1 MADLQNWSQNRPDS
15 VGPQTEEDPV
25 PMEEIPPEQAEI
37 PGGATKTPEQMENL
51 VELTRNHLPEIEE
64 QLAAI
69 NPQMLLSDDQEL
81 PENDADRI
89 LELVDTWDDGMPQL
103 LSGISPD
110 EAIMVSQA
118 LENEIQEVQPILVGA
133 WIWRAGELV

>member
-1 MADLQNWSQNRPDS
+1 
-15 VGPQTEEDPV
+15 
-25 PMEEIPPEQAEI
+25 
-37 PGGATKTPEQMENL
+37 MENL

-64 QLAAI
+64 QLAAM

-81 PENDADRI
+81 PENDADRV

-110 EAIMVSQA
+110 EAIQVSQA

>member
-1 MADLQNWSQNRPDS
+1 MADLQNWSQNRGQPAE
-15 VGPQTEEDPV
+15 QTEEDPV
-25 PMEEIPPEQAEI
+25 PMEEVPPEQAEI
-37 PGGATKTPEQMENL
+37 EGGPTRSPEQMENL

-64 QLAAI
+64 QLASM
-69 NPQMLLSDDQEL
+69 NPQMVLSDDQEL
-81 PENDADRI
+81 PANDADKM

-103 LSGISPD
+103 LSGISPE
-110 EAIMVSQA
+110 EAIQVSQA

>member
-1 MADLQNWSQNRPDS
+1 MADLQNWSKNRQSPAK
-15 VGPQTEEDPV
+15 QTEEDPV
-25 PMEEIPPEQAEI
+25 PMEEVPAEQAEI
-37 PGGATKTPEQMENL
+37 PGGATRSPEQMENL

-64 QLAAI
+64 QLAGM
-69 NPQMLLSDDQEL
+69 NPQMMLSDDQEL
-81 PENDADRI
+81 PENDADKV

-110 EAIMVSQA
+110 EAIQVSQA
-118 LENEIQEVQPILVGA
+118 LESEIQEVQPILIGA

>member
-1 MADLQNWSQNRPDS
+1 MADLQNWSQNRGQPAE
-15 VGPQTEEDPV
+15 QTSEDPV
-25 PMEEIPPEQAEI
+25 PMEEVPAEQAEI
-37 PGGATKTPEQMENL
+37 AGGATRSPEQMENL

-64 QLAAI
+64 QLASM

-81 PENDADRI
+81 PENDADKV

-103 LSGISPD
+103 LSGISPE
-110 EAIMVSQA
+110 EAIQVSQA

>member
-1 MADLQNWSQNRPDS
+1 MADLQNWSQNRGQPAE
-15 VGPQTEEDPV
+15 QTSEDPV
-25 PMEEIPPEQAEI
+25 PMEEVPPEQAEI
-37 PGGATKTPEQMENL
+37 QGGATRSPEQMENL

-64 QLAAI
+64 QLASM

-81 PENDADRI
+81 PENDADKV

-103 LSGISPD
+103 LSGISPE
-110 EAIMVSQA
+110 EAIQVSQA
-118 LENEIQEVQPILVGA
+118 IENEIQEVQPILVGA

>member
-1 MADLQNWSQNRPDS
+1 MPDLSNWSQNRDS
-15 VGPQTEEDPV
+15 PIGGQTTEDPV
-25 PMEEIPPEQAEI
+25 PMEEVPPEQVEI

-64 QLAAI
+64 QLMMM

-103 LSGISPD
+103 ISGISPD
-110 EAIMVSQA
+110 EAIQVSQA
-118 LENEIQEVQPILVGA
+118 LENEIQELQPILVGA

>member
-1 MADLQNWSQNRPDS
+1 MADLSNWSQNRAGS
-15 VGPQTEEDPV
+15 KAGQTTEDPV
-25 PMEEIPPEQAEI
+25 PMEEVPREQVEI

-64 QLAAI
+64 QLMMM

-81 PENDADRI
+81 PENDADRV

-103 LSGISPD
+103 ISGISPD
-110 EAIMVSQA
+110 EAIQVSQA
-118 LENEIQEVQPILVGA
+118 LENEIQELQPILVGA

>member
-1 MADLQNWSQNRPDS
+1 MADLSNWSQNRS
-15 VGPQTEEDPV
+15 TSKAGQTTEDPV
-25 PMEEIPPEQAEI
+25 PMEEVPKEQAEI

-51 VELTRNHLPEIEE
+51 VELTRNHLQEIEE
-64 QLAAI
+64 QLTMM

-89 LELVDTWDDGMPQL
+89 LELVDTWDDGMPDL

-110 EAIMVSQA
+110 EAIQVSQA
-118 LENEIQEVQPILVGA
+118 LENEIQELQPILVGA

>member
-1 MADLQNWSQNRPDS
+1 MADLQNWSKNRQSPAK
-15 VGPQTEEDPV
+15 QTEEDPV
-25 PMEEIPPEQAEI
+25 PMEEVPAEQAEI
-37 PGGATKTPEQMENL
+37 PGGATRSPEQMENL

-64 QLAAI
+64 QLAGM
-69 NPQMLLSDDQEL
+69 NPQMMLSDDQEL
-81 PENDADRI
+81 PENDADKV

-110 EAIMVSQA
+110 EAIQVSQA

>member
-1 MADLQNWSQNRPDS
+1 MADLQNWSKNRQSPAK
-15 VGPQTEEDPV
+15 QTEEDPV
-25 PMEEIPPEQAEI
+25 PMEEVPAEQAEI
-37 PGGATKTPEQMENL
+37 PGGATRSPEQMENL

-64 QLAAI
+64 QLAGM
-69 NPQMLLSDDQEL
+69 NPQMMLSDDQEL
-81 PENDADRI
+81 PENDADKV

-103 LSGISPD
+103 LSGISPE
-110 EAIMVSQA
+110 EAIQVSQA

>member
-1 MADLQNWSQNRPDS
+1 MADLQNWSKNRQSPAK
-15 VGPQTEEDPV
+15 QTEEDPV
-25 PMEEIPPEQAEI
+25 PMEEVPAEQAEI
-37 PGGATKTPEQMENL
+37 PGGATRSPEQMENL

-64 QLAAI
+64 QLAGM

-81 PENDADRI
+81 PENDADKL

-103 LSGISPD
+103 LSGISPE
-110 EAIMVSQA
+110 EAIQVSQA

>member
-1 MADLQNWSQNRPDS
+1 MADLQNWSQNRGQPAE
-15 VGPQTEEDPV
+15 QTEEDPV
-25 PMEEIPPEQAEI
+25 PMEEVPAEQAEI
-37 PGGATKTPEQMENL
+37 PGGATRSPEQMENL

-64 QLAAI
+64 QLAGM
-69 NPQMLLSDDQEL
+69 NPQMRLSDDQEL
-81 PENDADRI
+81 PENDADKV

-110 EAIMVSQA
+110 EAIQVSQA